1 MSASATV
8 TSWYDAGTR
17 LAAFDGV
24 VMLTTETKAAAPTA
38 ETKAA
43 LLQRY
48 LQLRAVLPEAAPLPD
63 NVVEALIVETE
74 EEAAATV
81 EVDGRLD
88 GEWRQVW
95 QRTAKE
101 GTASQKALSPVS
113 QKLYQNFIVDA
124 DGETI
129 FRNIVQVTKN
139 RVGVTFDVAYDPPD
153 GEREPPNRLPSTI
166 KSARLELSLGR
177 RFGWKPLR
185 VPLPLNGVGWLDVTY
200 LSDDMRITRGNRGG
214 VFVHMRE
221 PLLSREAAEATS

>member
-1 MSASATV
+1 MLATATAFVSAYHAPLSRRADIRMSAAATV
-8 TSWYDAGTR
+8 SWYDAGTR
-17 LAAFDGV
+17 LAAYDGV
-24 VMLTTETKAAAPTA
+24 VMPTTAPTT

-48 LQLRAVLPEAAPLPD
+48 LQLRTVLPEAAPPPD
-63 NVVEALIVETE
+63 DAVEALIVETE

-81 EVDGRLD
+81 AVDGRLD

-153 GEREPPNRLPSTI
+153 AEREPPNRLPSTI

-185 VPLPLNGVGWLDVTY
+185 VPLPLNGVGWLDVT
-200 LSDDMRITRGNRGG
+200 
-214 VFVHMRE
+214 
-221 PLLSREAAEATS
+221 